1 MNLNPRIFRRQTQG
15 LEPAPERPRHP
26 GAQVTLDELI
36 ALRLQAGAL
45 QLTSRGPAVNLLAGS
60 HSSRF
65 RGRGM
70 DYAESRTYQAGD
82 DIRNMDWR
90 VTARTGQPHTKL
102 YQEERERPVVV
113 MLDLNPSMFFGTR
126 GAFKSVLAARTAAL
140 IAWATVAGGDR
151 IGALLFNG
159 GHQELQPRGGK
170 RGALRLIR
178 QLVEATEP
186 ARGLAEPAHSDG
198 LNRALGRLR
207 RVARPGS
214 LVFIISDFYGV
225 DEETGTHLMRLHH
238 HNDLVA
244 VQVLDALEVAPPPPG
259 RYAVTDGTERGIL
272 DTRSR
277 RQREQYRHWFQERRQ
292 QVADLMGQHAI
303 PLLTL
308 QTSDDPLQ
316 VLNSG
321 LASARGRGTRSTTRA
336 VA

>member
-15 LEPAPERPRHP
+15 VGSRTERPHYP
-26 GAQVTLDELI
+26 GAQVTLGEMI

-45 QLTSRGPAVNLLAGS
+45 QLASHGPAINLLAGS

-70 DYAESRTYQAGD
+70 DYAESRNYQPGD

-90 VTARTGQPHTKL
+90 VTARTGHPHTKL
-102 YQEERERPVVV
+102 YQEERERPVVI

-126 GAFKSVLAARTAAL
+126 GAFKSVVAARAAAL
-140 IAWATVAGGDR
+140 IAWATVASGDR

-159 GHQELQPRGGK
+159 GHQELQPKGGK

-178 QLVEATEP
+178 QLVDTTEP
-186 ARGLAEPAHSDG
+186 DRGLAEPPHADG

-244 VQVLDALEVAPPPPG
+244 VQVRDALEMAPPPPG
-259 RYAVTDGTERGIL
+259 RYAITDGAERGIL
-272 DTRSR
+272 DTRST
-277 RQREQYRHWFQERRQ
+277 RQRNQYQQWFQQQHQ
-292 QVADLMGQHAI
+292 QVAELMSQRSI

-308 QTSDDPLQ
+308 GTSDDPLR

-321 LASARGRGTRSTTRA
+321 LAATGRRRRPRA